1 MILFFA
7 FGFIAFMGLYETTP
21 MQLIESQIT
30 GRAPASVAASVAMKS
45 TEVLKIDCANF
56 NQEVKIPAH
65 QVRLE
70 GYLCDKLPNQKEIS
84 IRNETTGKTAT
95 LFNKGKSEY
104 MTDFIQLKDGKNQ
117 ITLSY
122 VSKNQQVK
130 KVDLTILK

>member
-1 MILFFA
+1 MFGFFA
-7 FGFIAFMGLYETTP
+7 FVGVYETTP
-21 MQLIESQIT
+21 IEMIESQIT
-30 GRAPASVAASVAMKS
+30 GRGPASVAATAALRS

-56 NQEVKIPAH
+56 AQELKVPAN

-70 GYLCDKLPNQKEIS
+70 GYLCDKEASKDVS
-84 IRNETTGKTAT
+84 ITNETTGKTAT
-95 LFNKGKSEY
+95 LFNKSKSEY